1 MTVYMVVNSGKA
13 RARQVARQA
22 AEVLLGCG
30 IRLLA
35 DESGRS
41 LLEDGVNVRILP
53 ASEAY
58 VACDVVLSIGG
69 DGTMLHAARFTM
81 KYNKPLLGINIG
93 RLGFLTV
100 VESDEL
106 DKLKRLANGE
116 YKVEHRTVLRA
127 DVEGDNGE
135 PCVALND
142 VVLFKDLPERTIS
155 LNIFCDD
162 ILVSRFRG
170 DGIIFATATGS
181 TAYSMSAGGPIL
193 DAQLDGMVVTQICAH
208 IVHTPPLVVS
218 ADRVLRAVP
227 TGDIQDEPVGII
239 CDGIKSRVLG
249 PGEAVRICRSEW
261 KVPLI
266 QLADAEQLESID
278 KKLKGR

>member
-1 MTVYMVVNSGKA
+1 MTVYMVVNSGKL
-13 RARQVARQA
+13 RARQVACQA
-22 AEVLLGCG
+22 GKVLLACG
-30 IRLLA
+30 VKLLA
-35 DESGRS
+35 DETGGA
-41 LLEDGVNVRILP
+41 LLEEGLNAAILP
-53 ASEAY
+53 AGQAY
-58 VACDVVLSIGG
+58 AACDVVLSIGG
-69 DGTMLHAARFTM
+69 DGTMLHAARYAM
-81 KYNKPLLGINIG
+81 KYAKPLLGVNIG

-106 DKLKRLANGE
+106 DKLKRLASGE
-116 YKVEHRTVLRA
+116 YNVERRTVLRA
-127 DVEGDNGE
+127 DVEGDDE

-142 VVLFKDLPERTIS
+142 VVLFKDSPERTIS

-193 DAQLDGMVVTQICAH
+193 DARLDGIVVTQICAH
-208 IVHTPPLVVS
+208 IVQTPPLVVA

-227 TGDIQDEPVGII
+227 TDGGQDEPVGII
-239 CDGIKSRVLG
+239 CDGTKSRVLG
-249 PGEAVRICRSEW
+249 PGETVRISRSEW
-261 KVPLI
+261 QAPLI
-266 QLADAEQLESID
+266 QFADAEQLESID